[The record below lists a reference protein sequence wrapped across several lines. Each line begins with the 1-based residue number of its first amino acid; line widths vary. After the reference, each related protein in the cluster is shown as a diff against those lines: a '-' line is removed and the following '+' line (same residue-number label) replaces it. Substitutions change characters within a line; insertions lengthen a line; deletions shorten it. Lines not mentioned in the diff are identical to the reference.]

1 MKILYHCY
9 GGTHSSILA
18 AAVHTGMLTPG
29 EVPAPERFL
38 SLPLYDQQDDNDY
51 GRIHYYGRDPA
62 AGYPVYVVGRRNH
75 GAETE
80 MVVAGLHG
88 AFGLREV
95 LKVVDTTPTLNWAMQ
110 LGGFLS
116 RAVGLKAAGRLLVT
130 WGSRMAY
137 RKVTALVDQVRKEV
151 PDG

>member
-1 MKILYHCY
+1 MKVLYHCY

-18 AAVHTGMLTPG
+18 AAMHTGMLAPN
-29 EVPAPERFL
+29 EVPTPDRLL

-62 AGYPVYVVGRRNH
+62 GGYPVYVVGRRKH

-80 MVVAGLHG
+80 MVVAALHS

-95 LKVVDTTPTLNWAMQ
+95 LKVVDPTPTLNPAMQ

-116 RAVGLKAAGRLLVT
+116 RAVGLRSVGRLLVT

-137 RKVTALVDQVRKEV
+137 PKVTALVDEVRKEV
-151 PDG
+151 PDR